1 MFVHTVHLLLHL
13 TDIHHLPVADLLE
26 RLLETEGGRS
36 QPSSLSGNRHV
47 LCWGFEDALSS
58 HEKQATSSSTVNAT
72 NNTNNSPGPGRNI
85 SNNDAGQSS
94 SDRGNLLSR

>member
-13 TDIHHLPVADLLE
+13 TDVGPLSVADILE
-26 RLLETEGGRS
+26 KLLETEGGRS
-36 QPSSLSGNRHV
+36 QPSSLSGNRHI

-58 HEKQATSSSTVNAT
+58 HEKQATSSNAVTAT

-85 SNNDAGQSS
+85 SGSDAGQAAT
-94 SDRGNLLSR
+94 DRGNIL